1 MKSKT
6 FVLMFLAI
14 GCGLVAAYLTAR
26 ITAKQA
32 APDTVPVLVAKE
44 KIKAG
49 DVIKDPEKVFVEM
62 RYPQGTTP
70 NAISN
75 TEDLKGKMV
84 NKTIQ
89 PGQWVTPDDI
99 SANFGIE
106 LPKGYYGM
114 SVKVSAET
122 GASGFILPKSRVNVV
137 ATIRPSNNRTRPR
150 VVTVL
155 QDVLV
160 LAVDT
165 MAQRPEDKI
174 AIGGLSTA
182 LLAVKPADSQKLA
195 YAQSVSDLRLVL
207 RPHDDEEKQLLQ
219 PLEQL
224 DADLGYSEGH
234 GGTFGGS
241 GRPDAPAQTY
251 RLAVAKKDLEAGT
264 KIDDPE
270 QLFEV
275 RSFVD
280 VPDKALA
287 PEELASLKGKTLKVP
302 VFKDGVLT
310 QKHFDEKLAAVVV
323 AGAVERKRHMLFIQ
337 NGGNA
342 PQVTTFVDGSAAGD
356 ESRFLSL
363 PPEEKGEKPEPA
375 KQPTTKPETAKPDPT
390 KPDGGTIDP
399 LGGRPQ

>member
-75 TEDLKGKMV
+75 AEDLKGKMV

-106 LPKGYYGM
+106 LPKGYYAM

-137 ATIRPSNNRTRPR
+137 ATIRPSGTHSRPK
-150 VVTVL
+150 VVTIL

-165 MAQRPEDKI
+165 LSSRPEDKL

-182 LLAVKPADSQKLA
+182 LLAVKPPDSQKLA
-195 YAQSVSDLRLVL
+195 YAQSISELRLVL

-224 DADLGYSEGH
+224 EADLGFNEGR
-234 GGTFGGS
+234 GSFGPRS
-241 GRPDAPAQTY
+241 DAPAQTY
-251 RLAVAKKDLEAGT
+251 RLAVAKQDLEAGT
-264 KIDDPE
+264 KIDDPDK
-270 QLFEV
+270 LFEV

-280 VPDKALA
+280 VPDKALV

-323 AGAVERKRHMLFIQ
+323 AAAVERKRHMLFIQ
-337 NGGNA
+337 NGGNT
-342 PQVTTFVDGSAAGD
+342 PQVTTFVDGSASGD

-363 PPEEKGEKPEPA
+363 PPEEKPADKPEPA
-375 KQPTTKPETAKPDPT
+375 KQPATKPDPT

-399 LGGRPQ
+399 LAGGRPQ